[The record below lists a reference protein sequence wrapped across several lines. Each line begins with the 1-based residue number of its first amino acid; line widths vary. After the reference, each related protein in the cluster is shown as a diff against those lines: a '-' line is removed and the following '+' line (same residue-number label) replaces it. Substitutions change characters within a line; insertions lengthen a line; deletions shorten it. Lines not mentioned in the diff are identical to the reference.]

1 MVKNLKKL
9 RMEKGMSQQALAA
22 RLGISQQ
29 SVNKYENHSIE
40 PDIAT
45 LIAMA
50 DLFAVSV
57 DHLIGRAE
65 APNNQNLS
73 QPALWEQRYHKL
85 TPKEQ
90 QAVEALLTILTTEA

>member
-9 RMEKGMSQQALAA
+9 RMEKGISQQALAA

-50 DLFAVSV
+50 DLFEVSV
-57 DHLIGRAE
+57 DHLIGREDAS
-65 APNNQNLS
+65 NNQNLS
-73 QPALWEQRYHKL
+73 HASLWEQRYHRL

-90 QAVEALLTILTTEA
+90 QAVEAMLTILTDQL